1 MHYNDSRFLGLIW
14 TFRAIYADKEYS
26 KWRTG
31 YDYPQNQL
39 RNVARETSLTHY
51 TLSLDVDVILAPG
64 EREKY
69 ESLFNKFYNP
79 LQNLLCYF
87 ICYFRFRGYILFQ
100 RKYAIIIF
108 HFYNSLKFSRH
119 DREIVP
125 FSQWQHVH
133 QVRLRHPHLRGVHPG
148 RLPRQQVRAGGA
160 RE

>member
-64 EREKY
+64 ERKKY
-69 ESLFNKFYNP
+69 ESFTIHFK
-79 LQNLLCYF
+79 
-87 ICYFRFRGYILFQ
+87 ICFAIL
-100 RKYAIIIF
+100 YAILDLEGTF
-108 HFYNSLKFSRH
+108 CFS
-119 DREIVP
+119 ENMP
-125 FSQWQHVH
+125 
-133 QVRLRHPHLRGVHPG
+133 L
-148 RLPRQQVRAGGA
+148 
-160 RE
+160 